1 MIFWI
6 VELSKHKLPE
16 KKEIVLLILVNIYL
30 QSYEQP
36 NTLTF
41 ISSHS

>member
-16 KKEIVLLILVNIYL
+16 KKIVLLILVNIYL

>member
-6 VELSKHKLPE
+6 VKLNYP
-16 KKEIVLLILVNIYL
+16 KKKIVLLILVNIYL

-41 ISSHS
+41 ISSHA

>member
-16 KKEIVLLILVNIYL
+16 KKNSVPILVNIYL
-30 QSYEQP
+30 QSYGQP

-41 ISSHS
+41 ISSHA